1 MVRCKGGKN
10 MNLKKLMNDFLQD
23 YLNQNKI
30 KFSEWS
36 ININNQVGFG
46 DYSSNIALK
55 LANVLKK
62 TPIEIAKNIA
72 NHPNV
77 SENVFSLSASKPG
90 FVNFHVSNNYYLEI
104 LKQIISESENFGKKI
119 KLNKSAN
126 VEFVSSNPTGPLT
139 VGHGRQAILGDM
151 VSNILTWSGYDV
163 TREYYYN
170 DAGKQM
176 RVLAESCY
184 AKYAQQIGKDVK
196 MPENGY
202 VGTYLDEIAEK
213 IVYKYGKDLESDDPI
228 FRDLTE
234 KEIFSNIKNTLDSI
248 GIKFDVFTKEGTF
261 YKNGAIDNV
270 LKTLEEKNLSYEK
283 DGAVWFKTSSL
294 DKGEDKVLVKS
305 TGEPT
310 YRLPDIAYHAD
321 KIDRG
326 FDLIVD
332 IFGADHIDTYPDVIL
347 GLKCLDKKTDH
358 IKVVIHQFVT
368 IKKGGEVVKMS
379 TRKANFI
386 TLDELKEK
394 LNPDIIRYFFIMRG
408 ANSHLDFD
416 LDLAKDESEKNP
428 VYYLQYANARISNL
442 LKRYDLEISAKNDIN
457 YSLLKEKDE
466 IALAKL
472 LSEFPSKME
481 DVLHSL
487 EPRKIA
493 TYLEEVASAYHKFY
507 GNHKVINPQN
517 ADLSLARKKLCEAT
531 KIILTNGLSI
541 LGISAP
547 ERM

>member
-1 MVRCKGGKN
+1 MK
-10 MNLKKLMNDFLQD
+10 LKKLMHDFLQD
-23 YLNQNKI
+23 YLDQNKI
-30 KFSEWS
+30 EFSEWS
-36 ININNQVGFG
+36 VNVNNQEGFG

-55 LANVLKK
+55 LAKILKK
-62 TPIEIAKNIA
+62 APIEIAEKIA
-72 NHPNV
+72 IHPNA
-77 SENVFSLSASKPG
+77 SENIFTLSASQPG
-90 FVNFHVSNNYYLEI
+90 FVNFHISNDYYLTI
-104 LKQIISESENFGKKI
+104 LKQIINESENFGKKK

-151 VSNILTWSGYDV
+151 VSNILTWNGYNV

-184 AKYAQQIGKDVK
+184 AKYAKQVGKDVE

-213 IVYKYGKDLESDDPI
+213 IINEHGKDLESDNPI
-228 FRDLTE
+228 FRDFTE
-234 KEIFSNIKNTLDSI
+234 KEIFANIENTLENL

-270 LKTLEEKNLSYEK
+270 LKILKEKNLSYEK

-294 DKGEDKVLVKS
+294 NKEEDKVLVKS
-305 TGEPT
+305 SGEPT

-321 KIDRG
+321 KVDRG

-347 GLKCLDKKTDH
+347 GLKCLDKKTEH

-368 IKKGGEVVKMS
+368 IKKGGEIVKMS

-386 TLDELKEK
+386 TLDELKDE
-394 LNPDIIRYFFIMRG
+394 LSSDIIRYFFIMRG

-442 LKRYDLEISAKNDIN
+442 LKRYDKEISIDSKIN

-466 IALAKL
+466 IALVKL
-472 LSEFPSKME
+472 LSEFPIKME
-481 DVLHSL
+481 DVSHSL

-493 TYLEEVASAYHKFY
+493 TYLEEVAAAYHKFY

-517 ADLSLARKKLCEAT
+517 TDLSSARKKLCEAT

-541 LGISAP
+541 LGISTP

>member
-1 MVRCKGGKN
+1 MK
-10 MNLKKLMNDFLQD
+10 LKKLMNDFLQD
-23 YLNQNKI
+23 YVKQNKI
-30 KFSEWS
+30 EFSEWS
-36 ININNQVGFG
+36 INVNNQEGFG

-55 LANVLKK
+55 LAKILKK
-62 TPIEIAKNIA
+62 SPIEIAKDIT

-77 SENVFSLSASKPG
+77 SGNIFTLSASKPG
-90 FVNFHVSNNYYLEI
+90 FVNFHISNDYYLKI
-104 LKQIISESENFGKKI
+104 LKQIINESENFGRKK

-151 VSNILTWSGYDV
+151 VSNILTWNGYDV

-184 AKYAQQIGKDVK
+184 AKYAKHIGKEVE

-202 VGTYLDEIAEK
+202 VGTYLDQIAEK
-213 IVYKYGKDLESDDPI
+213 IVNEHGKDLESDNPI
-228 FRDLTE
+228 FRDFTE
-234 KEIFSNIKNTLDSI
+234 KEIFANIENTLKNL
-248 GIKFDVFTKEGTF
+248 GIKFDVFTKEGAF

-270 LKTLEEKNLSYEK
+270 LRILKEKNLSYEK

-294 DKGEDKVLVKS
+294 NKEEDKVLVKS
-305 TGEPT
+305 SGEPT

-321 KIDRG
+321 KVDRG

-347 GLKCLDKKTDH
+347 GLQCLDKKTEH

-368 IKKGGEVVKMS
+368 IKKGGEIVKMS

-386 TLDELKEK
+386 TLDELKDE
-394 LNPDIIRYFFIMRG
+394 LSSDIIRYFFIMRG

-442 LKRYDLEISAKNDIN
+442 LKRYDKDISTDSKID
-457 YSLLKEKDE
+457 YSLLKEQDE
-466 IALAKL
+466 IALVKL
-472 LSEFPSKME
+472 LSEFPIKME
-481 DVLHSL
+481 DVSHSL

-493 TYLEEVASAYHKFY
+493 TYLEEVAAAYHKFY

-517 ADLSLARKKLCEAT
+517 TDLSSARKKLCEAT

>member
-1 MVRCKGGKN
+1 MK
-10 MNLKKLMNDFLQD
+10 LKKLMHDFLQD
-23 YLNQNKI
+23 YLDQNKI
-30 KFSEWS
+30 EFSEWS
-36 ININNQVGFG
+36 VNVNNQEGFG

-55 LANVLKK
+55 LAKILKK
-62 TPIEIAKNIA
+62 APIEIAENIA
-72 NHPNV
+72 IHSNA
-77 SENVFSLSASKPG
+77 SENVFTLSASQPG
-90 FVNFHVSNNYYLEI
+90 FVNFHISNDYYLKI
-104 LKQIISESENFGKKI
+104 LEQIINESENFGKKK

-151 VSNILTWSGYDV
+151 VSNILTWNGYDV

-184 AKYAQQIGKDVK
+184 AKYAKQVGKNVE

-213 IVYKYGKDLESDDPI
+213 IVNEHGKDLESDNPI
-228 FRDLTE
+228 FRDFTE
-234 KEIFSNIKNTLDSI
+234 KEIFANIENTLENL

-261 YKNGAIDNV
+261 YTNGAIDNV
-270 LKTLEEKNLSYEK
+270 LKILKEKNLSYEK

-294 DKGEDKVLVKS
+294 NKEEDKVLVKS
-305 TGEPT
+305 SGEPT

-321 KIDRG
+321 KVDRG

-347 GLKCLDKKTDH
+347 GLKCLDKKTEH

-368 IKKGGEVVKMS
+368 IKKGGEIVKMS

-386 TLDELKEK
+386 TLDELKDE
-394 LNPDIIRYFFIMRG
+394 LSSDIIRYFFIMRG

-442 LKRYDLEISAKNDIN
+442 LKRYDKEISIDSKID

-466 IALAKL
+466 IALVKL
-472 LSEFPSKME
+472 LSEFPIKME
-481 DVLHSL
+481 DVSHSL

-493 TYLEEVASAYHKFY
+493 TYLEEVAAAYHKFY

-517 ADLSLARKKLCEAT
+517 TDLSSARKKLCEAT

>member
-1 MVRCKGGKN
+1 MK
-10 MNLKKLMNDFLQD
+10 LKKLIHDFLQD
-23 YLNQNKI
+23 YLDQNKI
-30 KFSEWS
+30 EFSEWS
-36 ININNQVGFG
+36 VNVNNQEGFG

-55 LANVLKK
+55 LAKILKK
-62 TPIEIAKNIA
+62 APIEIAENIA
-72 NHPNV
+72 IHPNA
-77 SENVFSLSASKPG
+77 SENVFTLSASQPG
-90 FVNFHVSNNYYLEI
+90 FVNFHISDDYYLKI
-104 LKQIISESENFGKKI
+104 LKQIINESENFGKKK

-151 VSNILTWSGYDV
+151 VSNILTWNGYNV

-184 AKYAQQIGKDVK
+184 AKYAKLVGKDVE

-213 IVYKYGKDLESDDPI
+213 IINEHGKDLESDNPI
-228 FRDLTE
+228 FRDFTE
-234 KEIFSNIKNTLDSI
+234 KEIFANIGNTLENL

-270 LKTLEEKNLSYEK
+270 LKILKEKNLSYEK

-294 DKGEDKVLVKS
+294 NKEEDKVLVKS
-305 TGEPT
+305 SGEPT

-321 KIDRG
+321 KVDRG

-347 GLKCLDKKTDH
+347 GLKCLDKKTEH

-368 IKKGGEVVKMS
+368 IKKGGEIVKMS

-386 TLDELKEK
+386 TLDELKDE
-394 LNPDIIRYFFIMRG
+394 LSSDIIRYFFIMRG

-442 LKRYDLEISAKNDIN
+442 LKRYDKEISSGSKID

-466 IALAKL
+466 IALVKL
-472 LSEFPSKME
+472 LSEFPIKME
-481 DVLHSL
+481 DVSHSL

-493 TYLEEVASAYHKFY
+493 TYLEEVAAAYHKFY

-517 ADLSLARKKLCEAT
+517 TDLSSARKKLCEAT

>member
-1 MVRCKGGKN
+1 MK
-10 MNLKKLMNDFLQD
+10 LKKLMHDFLQD
-23 YLNQNKI
+23 YLDHNKI
-30 KFSEWS
+30 EFSEWS
-36 ININNQVGFG
+36 VNVNNQEEFG

-55 LANVLKK
+55 LAKILKK
-62 TPIEIAKNIA
+62 APIEIAGNIA
-72 NHPNV
+72 IHPNA
-77 SENVFSLSASKPG
+77 SENVFTLSASQPG
-90 FVNFHVSNNYYLEI
+90 FVNFHISNDYYLKI
-104 LKQIISESENFGKKI
+104 LKQIINESENFGRKK

-151 VSNILTWSGYDV
+151 VSNILTWNGYDV

-184 AKYAQQIGKDVK
+184 AKYAKQVGKDVE

-213 IVYKYGKDLESDDPI
+213 IVNEHGKDLESDNPI
-228 FRDLTE
+228 FRDFTE
-234 KEIFSNIKNTLDSI
+234 KEIFTNIENTLKNL
-248 GIKFDVFTKEGTF
+248 GIKFDVFTKEGAF

-270 LKTLEEKNLSYEK
+270 LKILKEKNLSYEK

-294 DKGEDKVLVKS
+294 NKEEDKVLVKS
-305 TGEPT
+305 SGEPT

-321 KIDRG
+321 KVDRG

-347 GLKCLDKKTDH
+347 GLQCLDKKTEH

-368 IKKGGEVVKMS
+368 IKKGGEIVKMS

-386 TLDELKEK
+386 TLDELKDE
-394 LNPDIIRYFFIMRG
+394 LSSDIIRYFFIMRG

-442 LKRYDLEISAKNDIN
+442 LKRYDKDISTDSKID
-457 YSLLKEKDE
+457 YSLLKEQDE
-466 IALAKL
+466 IALVKL
-472 LSEFPSKME
+472 LSEFPIKME
-481 DVLHSL
+481 DVSHSL

-493 TYLEEVASAYHKFY
+493 TYLEEVAAAYHKFY

-517 ADLSLARKKLCEAT
+517 TDLSSARKKLCEAT
-531 KIILTNGLSI
+531 KIILTSGLSI

>member
-1 MVRCKGGKN
+1 MK
-10 MNLKKLMNDFLQD
+10 LKKLMNDFLQD
-23 YLNQNKI
+23 YLDQNKI
-30 KFSEWS
+30 EFSEWS
-36 ININNQVGFG
+36 VNVNNQEGFG

-55 LANVLKK
+55 LTKILKK
-62 TPIEIAKNIA
+62 APIEIAEDIA
-72 NHPNV
+72 NHSNV

-90 FVNFHVSNNYYLEI
+90 FVNFHVSDNYYLEI
-104 LKQIISESENFGKKI
+104 LKQIINESENFGKKK

-126 VEFVSSNPTGPLT
+126 VEFVSSNPTGPLN

-151 VSNILTWSGYDV
+151 VSNILTWNGYDV

-184 AKYAQQIGKDVK
+184 TKYAQQNGKDVE

-202 VGTYLDEIAEK
+202 VGTYLDDIAEK
-213 IVYKYGKDLESDDPI
+213 IVKKYGKDLEADNPI
-228 FRDLTE
+228 FRDFTE
-234 KEIFSNIKNTLDSI
+234 KEIFSNIENTLDSI

-270 LKTLEEKNLSYEK
+270 LKTLKEKNLSYEK

-294 DKGEDKVLVKS
+294 GKEEDKVLVKS

-321 KIDRG
+321 KVDRG
-326 FDLIVD
+326 FNLIVD

-368 IKKGGEVVKMS
+368 IKKGGEIVKMS

-386 TLDELKEK
+386 TLDELKDE
-394 LNPDIIRYFFIMRG
+394 LSSDIIRYFFIMRG

-442 LKRYDLEISAKNDIN
+442 LKRYDQEISSDSNID
-457 YSLLKEKDE
+457 YSLLTEKDE

-472 LSEFPSKME
+472 LSEFPNKME
-481 DVLHSL
+481 NVLESL

-493 TYLEEVASAYHKFY
+493 TYLEEVAAAYHKFY
-507 GNHKVINPQN
+507 GNHKVINLQN
-517 ADLSLARKKLCEAT
+517 TDLSSARKKLCEAT

>member
-1 MVRCKGGKN
+1 MK
-10 MNLKKLMNDFLQD
+10 LKKLMHDFLQD
-23 YLNQNKI
+23 YLDENKI
-30 KFSEWS
+30 EFSEWGV
-36 ININNQVGFG
+36 NVNNQEGFG

-55 LANVLKK
+55 LAKILKK
-62 TPIEIAKNIA
+62 APIEIAENIA
-72 NHPNV
+72 IHPNA
-77 SENVFSLSASKPG
+77 SENVFTLSASQPG
-90 FVNFHVSNNYYLEI
+90 FVNFHISNDYYLKI
-104 LKQIISESENFGKKI
+104 LKQIINESENFGKKK

-151 VSNILTWSGYDV
+151 VSNILTWNGYNV

-184 AKYAQQIGKDVK
+184 AKYAKQVGRDVE
-196 MPENGY
+196 MPVNGY

-213 IVYKYGKDLESDDPI
+213 IINEHGKDLESDNPI
-228 FRDLTE
+228 FRDFTE
-234 KEIFSNIKNTLDSI
+234 KEIFANIENTLENL

-261 YKNGAIDNV
+261 YTNGAIDNV
-270 LKTLEEKNLSYEK
+270 LKILKEKNLSYEK

-294 DKGEDKVLVKS
+294 NKEEDKVLVKS
-305 TGEPT
+305 SGEPT

-321 KIDRG
+321 KVDRG

-347 GLKCLDKKTDH
+347 GLKCLDKKTEH

-368 IKKGGEVVKMS
+368 IKKGGEIVKMS

-386 TLDELKEK
+386 TLDELKDE
-394 LNPDIIRYFFIMRG
+394 LSSDIIRYFFIMRG

-442 LKRYDLEISAKNDIN
+442 LKRYDKEISTNSKID

-466 IALAKL
+466 IALVKL
-472 LSEFPSKME
+472 LSEFPIKME
-481 DVLHSL
+481 DVSHSL

-493 TYLEEVASAYHKFY
+493 TYLEEVAAAYHKFY

-517 ADLSLARKKLCEAT
+517 THLSSARKKLCEAT

>member
-1 MVRCKGGKN
+1 MK
-10 MNLKKLMNDFLQD
+10 LKKLMHDFLQD
-23 YLNQNKI
+23 YLDQNKI
-30 KFSEWS
+30 EFSEWS
-36 ININNQVGFG
+36 VNVNNQEGFG

-55 LANVLKK
+55 LAKILKK
-62 TPIEIAKNIA
+62 APIEIAENIA
-72 NHPNV
+72 IHTNA
-77 SENVFSLSASKPG
+77 SESVFTLSASQPG
-90 FVNFHVSNNYYLEI
+90 FVNFHISNDYYLKI
-104 LKQIISESENFGKKI
+104 LKQIINESENFGKKK

-151 VSNILTWSGYDV
+151 VSNILTWNGYNV

-184 AKYAQQIGKDVK
+184 AKYAKQVGRDVE

-213 IVYKYGKDLESDDPI
+213 IVNEHGKDLESDNPI
-228 FRDLTE
+228 FRDFTE
-234 KEIFSNIKNTLDSI
+234 KEIFANIENTLENL

-270 LKTLEEKNLSYEK
+270 LKILKEKNLSYEK

-294 DKGEDKVLVKS
+294 NKEEDKVLVKS
-305 TGEPT
+305 SGEPT

-321 KIDRG
+321 KVDRG

-347 GLKCLDKKTDH
+347 GLKCLDKKTEH

-368 IKKGGEVVKMS
+368 IKKGGEIVKMS

-386 TLDELKEK
+386 TLDELKDE
-394 LNPDIIRYFFIMRG
+394 LSSDIIRYFFIMRG

-442 LKRYDLEISAKNDIN
+442 LKRYDKEISTDSKID

-466 IALAKL
+466 IALVKL
-472 LSEFPSKME
+472 LSEFPVKME
-481 DVLHSL
+481 DVSHSL

-493 TYLEEVASAYHKFY
+493 TYLEEVAAAYHKFY

-517 ADLSLARKKLCEAT
+517 THLSSARKKLCEAT

>member
-1 MVRCKGGKN
+1 MK
-10 MNLKKLMNDFLQD
+10 LKKLIHNFLQD
-23 YLNQNKI
+23 YLDQNKI
-30 KFSEWS
+30 EFSEWS
-36 ININNQVGFG
+36 VNVNNQEGFG

-55 LANVLKK
+55 LAKILKK
-62 TPIEIAKNIA
+62 APIEIAENIA
-72 NHPNV
+72 IHPNA
-77 SENVFSLSASKPG
+77 SENIFTLSASQPG
-90 FVNFHVSNNYYLEI
+90 FVNFHISNDYYLKI
-104 LKQIISESENFGKKI
+104 LKQIINESENFGKKK

-151 VSNILTWSGYDV
+151 VSNILTWNGYDV

-170 DAGKQM
+170 DAGTQM

-184 AKYAQQIGKDVK
+184 AKYAKQVGKDVEI
-196 MPENGY
+196 PENGY

-213 IVYKYGKDLESDDPI
+213 IVNEHGKDLESDNPI
-228 FRDLTE
+228 FRDFTE
-234 KEIFSNIKNTLDSI
+234 KEIFANIENTLKNL

-261 YKNGAIDNV
+261 YKNGTIDNV
-270 LKTLEEKNLSYEK
+270 LKILKEKNLSYEK

-294 DKGEDKVLVKS
+294 NKEEDKVLVKS
-305 TGEPT
+305 SGEPT

-321 KIDRG
+321 KVDRG

-347 GLKCLDKKTDH
+347 GLQCLDKKTDH

-368 IKKGGEVVKMS
+368 IKKGGEIVKMS

-386 TLDELKEK
+386 TLDELKDE
-394 LNPDIIRYFFIMRG
+394 LSSDIIRYFFIMRG

-442 LKRYDLEISAKNDIN
+442 LKRYDKEISSGSKID

-466 IALAKL
+466 ISLVKL
-472 LSEFPSKME
+472 LSEFPIKME
-481 DVLHSL
+481 DVSHSL

-493 TYLEEVASAYHKFY
+493 TYLEEVAAAYHKFY

-517 ADLSLARKKLCEAT
+517 TDLSSARKKLCEAT
-531 KIILTNGLSI
+531 KIILVNGLSI

>member
-1 MVRCKGGKN
+1 MK
-10 MNLKKLMNDFLQD
+10 LKKLMHDFLQD
-23 YLNQNKI
+23 YLDQNKI
-30 KFSEWS
+30 EFSEWS
-36 ININNQVGFG
+36 VNVNNQEGFG

-55 LANVLKK
+55 LAKILKK
-62 TPIEIAKNIA
+62 APIEIAENIA
-72 NHPNV
+72 IHSNA
-77 SENVFSLSASKPG
+77 SENVFTLSASQPG
-90 FVNFHVSNNYYLEI
+90 FVNFHISNDYYLKI
-104 LKQIISESENFGKKI
+104 LKQIVNESENFGKKK

-151 VSNILTWSGYDV
+151 VSNILTWNGYDV

-184 AKYAQQIGKDVK
+184 AKYAKQVGKDVE

-213 IVYKYGKDLESDDPI
+213 IVNEHGKDLESDNPI
-228 FRDLTE
+228 FRDFTE
-234 KEIFSNIKNTLDSI
+234 KEIFANIENTLENL

-270 LKTLEEKNLSYEK
+270 LKILKEKNLSYEK

-294 DKGEDKVLVKS
+294 NKEEDKVLVKS
-305 TGEPT
+305 SGEPT

-321 KIDRG
+321 KVDRG

-347 GLKCLDKKTDH
+347 GLKCLDKKTEH

-368 IKKGGEVVKMS
+368 IKKGGEIVKMS

-386 TLDELKEK
+386 TLDELKDE
-394 LNPDIIRYFFIMRG
+394 LSSDIIRYFFIMRG

-442 LKRYDLEISAKNDIN
+442 LKRYDKEISSGSKID

-466 IALAKL
+466 IALVKL
-472 LSEFPSKME
+472 LSEFPIKME

-493 TYLEEVASAYHKFY
+493 TYLEEVAAAYHKFY

-517 ADLSLARKKLCEAT
+517 TDLSAARKKLCEAT

>member
-1 MVRCKGGKN
+1 MKLN
-10 MNLKKLMNDFLQD
+10 KLMHDFLQD
-23 YLNQNKI
+23 YLDQNKVE
-30 KFSEWS
+30 FSDWS
-36 ININNQVGFG
+36 INVNNQEGFG

-55 LANVLKK
+55 LAKILKK
-62 TPIEIAKNIA
+62 APIEIAKSIA
-72 NHPNV
+72 NHPNT
-77 SENVFSLSASKPG
+77 SENIFTLSSSEPG
-90 FVNFHVSNNYYLEI
+90 FVNFHISNDYYLEI
-104 LKQIISESENFGKKI
+104 LKQIISESENFGKKK
-119 KLNKSAN
+119 KLNQSAN

-151 VSNILTWSGYDV
+151 VSNILTWNGYDV

-184 AKYAQQIGKDVK
+184 AKYAQQIGKK
-196 MPENGY
+196 AEMPENGY

-213 IVYKYGKDLESDDPI
+213 IINKHGKDLESDNPI
-228 FRDLTE
+228 FRDFTE
-234 KEIFSNIKNTLDSI
+234 KEIFENIKNTLDSI

-261 YKNGAIDNV
+261 YENGAIEDV
-270 LKTLEEKNLSYEK
+270 LKILKEKNLSYEK
-283 DGAVWFKTSSL
+283 DGAVWFKTSNL
-294 DKGEDKVLVKS
+294 NKEEDKVLVKS
-305 TGEPT
+305 SGEPT

-321 KIDRG
+321 KVDRG

-368 IKKGGEVVKMS
+368 IKKSGEIVKMS

-386 TLDELKEK
+386 TLDELKDE
-394 LNPDIIRYFFIMRG
+394 LSSDIIRYFFIMRG

-442 LKRYDLEISAKNDIN
+442 LKRYDKEIPLESKID
-457 YSLLKEKDE
+457 YSQLKEKDE

-481 DVLHSL
+481 HVLHSL

-493 TYLEEVASAYHKFY
+493 TYLEEVAAAYHKFY

-517 ADLSLARKKLCEAT
+517 TGLSSARKKLCEAT

>member
-1 MVRCKGGKN
+1 MK
-10 MNLKKLMNDFLQD
+10 LKKLMHDFLQD
-23 YLNQNKI
+23 YLDQNKI
-30 KFSEWS
+30 EFSEWS
-36 ININNQVGFG
+36 VNVNNQEGFG

-55 LANVLKK
+55 LAKILKK
-62 TPIEIAKNIA
+62 APIEIAENIA
-72 NHPNV
+72 IHSNT
-77 SENVFSLSASKPG
+77 SENVFTLSSSQPG
-90 FVNFHVSNNYYLEI
+90 FVNFHISNDYYLKI
-104 LKQIISESENFGKKI
+104 LKQIINESENFGKKK

-151 VSNILTWSGYDV
+151 VSNILTWNGYNV

-184 AKYAQQIGKDVK
+184 AKYAKQVGKDVE

-213 IVYKYGKDLESDDPI
+213 IINEHGKDLESDNPI
-228 FRDLTE
+228 FRDFTE
-234 KEIFSNIKNTLDSI
+234 KEIFANIENTLQNL

-270 LKTLEEKNLSYEK
+270 LKILKEKNLSYEK

-294 DKGEDKVLVKS
+294 NKEEDKVLVKS
-305 TGEPT
+305 SGEPT

-321 KIDRG
+321 KVDRG

-347 GLKCLDKKTDH
+347 GLKCLDKKTEH

-368 IKKGGEVVKMS
+368 IKKGGEIVKMS

-386 TLDELKEK
+386 TLDELKDE
-394 LNPDIIRYFFIMRG
+394 LSSDIIRYFFIMRG

-442 LKRYDLEISAKNDIN
+442 LKRYDKEISIDSKID

-466 IALAKL
+466 IALVKL
-472 LSEFPSKME
+472 LSEFPIKME
-481 DVLHSL
+481 DVSHSL

-493 TYLEEVASAYHKFY
+493 TYLEEVAAAYHKFY

-517 ADLSLARKKLCEAT
+517 TDLSSARKKLCEAT

>member
-1 MVRCKGGKN
+1 MK
-10 MNLKKLMNDFLQD
+10 LKKLMHDFLQD
-23 YLNQNKI
+23 YLDQNKI
-30 KFSEWS
+30 EFSEWGV
-36 ININNQVGFG
+36 NVNNQEGFG

-55 LANVLKK
+55 LAKILKK
-62 TPIEIAKNIA
+62 APIEIAENIA
-72 NHPNV
+72 IHPNA
-77 SENVFSLSASKPG
+77 SENVFTLSASQPG
-90 FVNFHVSNNYYLEI
+90 FVNFHISNDYYLKI
-104 LKQIISESENFGKKI
+104 LKQIINESENFGKKK

-151 VSNILTWSGYDV
+151 VSNILTWNGYNV

-184 AKYAQQIGKDVK
+184 AKYAKQVGRDVE

-213 IVYKYGKDLESDDPI
+213 IVNEHGKDLESDNPI
-228 FRDLTE
+228 FRDFTE
-234 KEIFSNIKNTLDSI
+234 KEIFANIENTLENL

-270 LKTLEEKNLSYEK
+270 LKILKEKNLSYEK

-294 DKGEDKVLVKS
+294 NKEEDKVLVKS
-305 TGEPT
+305 SGEPT

-321 KIDRG
+321 KVDRG

-347 GLKCLDKKTDH
+347 GLKCLDKKTEH

-368 IKKGGEVVKMS
+368 IKKGGEIVKMS

-386 TLDELKEK
+386 TLDELKDE
-394 LNPDIIRYFFIMRG
+394 LSSDIIRYFFIMRG

-442 LKRYDLEISAKNDIN
+442 LKRYDKEISTDSKID

-466 IALAKL
+466 IALVKL
-472 LSEFPSKME
+472 LSEFPVKME
-481 DVLHSL
+481 DVSHSL

-493 TYLEEVASAYHKFY
+493 TYLEEVAAAYHKFY

-517 ADLSLARKKLCEAT
+517 THLSSARKKLCEAT

>member
-1 MVRCKGGKN
+1 MK
-10 MNLKKLMNDFLQD
+10 LKKLMHDFLQD
-23 YLNQNKI
+23 YLDQNKI
-30 KFSEWS
+30 EFSEWS
-36 ININNQVGFG
+36 VNVNNQEEFG

-55 LANVLKK
+55 LAKILKK
-62 TPIEIAKNIA
+62 APIEIAENIA
-72 NHPNV
+72 IHPNA
-77 SENVFSLSASKPG
+77 SENVFTLSASQPG
-90 FVNFHVSNNYYLEI
+90 FVNFHISNDYYLKI
-104 LKQIISESENFGKKI
+104 LKQIVNESENFGKKK

-151 VSNILTWSGYDV
+151 VSNILTWNGYDV

-184 AKYAQQIGKDVK
+184 AKYAKQVGKDVE

-213 IVYKYGKDLESDDPI
+213 IVNEHGKDLESDNPI
-228 FRDLTE
+228 FRDFTE
-234 KEIFSNIKNTLDSI
+234 KEIFANIENTLENL

-270 LKTLEEKNLSYEK
+270 LKILKEKNLSYEK

-294 DKGEDKVLVKS
+294 NKGEDKVLVKS
-305 TGEPT
+305 SGEPT
-310 YRLPDIAYHAD
+310 YRLPDIAYHSD
-321 KIDRG
+321 KVDRG

-347 GLKCLDKKTDH
+347 GLKCLDKKTEH

-368 IKKGGEVVKMS
+368 IKKGGEIVKMS

-386 TLDELKEK
+386 TLDELKDE
-394 LNPDIIRYFFIMRG
+394 LSSDIIRYFFIMRG

-442 LKRYDLEISAKNDIN
+442 LKRYDKEISSGSKID

-472 LSEFPSKME
+472 LSEFPIKME
-481 DVLHSL
+481 DVSHSL

-493 TYLEEVASAYHKFY
+493 TYLEEVAAAYHKFY

-517 ADLSLARKKLCEAT
+517 TDLSSARKKLCEAT

-541 LGISAP
+541 LGISSP

>member
-1 MVRCKGGKN
+1 MK
-10 MNLKKLMNDFLQD
+10 LKKLMHDFLQD
-23 YLNQNKI
+23 YLDQNKI
-30 KFSEWS
+30 EFSEWS
-36 ININNQVGFG
+36 VNVNNQEGFG

-55 LANVLKK
+55 LAKILKK
-62 TPIEIAKNIA
+62 APIEIAGNIA
-72 NHPNV
+72 IHSNA
-77 SENVFSLSASKPG
+77 SENVFTLSASQPG
-90 FVNFHVSNNYYLEI
+90 FVNFHISNDYYLKI
-104 LKQIISESENFGKKI
+104 LKQIINESENFGKKK

-151 VSNILTWSGYDV
+151 VSNILTWNGYDV

-184 AKYAQQIGKDVK
+184 AKYAKQVGKDVE

-213 IVYKYGKDLESDDPI
+213 IVNEHGKDLESDNPI
-228 FRDLTE
+228 FRDFTE
-234 KEIFSNIKNTLDSI
+234 KEIFANIENTLENL

-270 LKTLEEKNLSYEK
+270 LKILKEKNLSYEK

-294 DKGEDKVLVKS
+294 NKEEDKVLVKS
-305 TGEPT
+305 SGEPT

-321 KIDRG
+321 KVDRG

-347 GLKCLDKKTDH
+347 GLKCLDKKTEH

-368 IKKGGEVVKMS
+368 IKKGGEIVKMS

-386 TLDELKEK
+386 TLDELKDE
-394 LNPDIIRYFFIMRG
+394 LSSDIIRYFFIMRG

-442 LKRYDLEISAKNDIN
+442 LKRYDKEISIDSKID

-466 IALAKL
+466 IALVKL
-472 LSEFPSKME
+472 LSEFPIKME
-481 DVLHSL
+481 DVSHSL

-493 TYLEEVASAYHKFY
+493 TYLEEVAAAYHKFY

-517 ADLSLARKKLCEAT
+517 TDLSSARKKLCEAT

>member
-1 MVRCKGGKN
+1 MKLN
-10 MNLKKLMNDFLQD
+10 KLMNDFLQD
-23 YLNQNKI
+23 YLDQNKVE
-30 KFSEWS
+30 FSDWS
-36 ININNQVGFG
+36 INVNNQEGFG

-55 LANVLKK
+55 LAKILKK
-62 TPIEIAKNIA
+62 APIEIAKSIA
-72 NHPNV
+72 NHPNT
-77 SENVFSLSASKPG
+77 SENVFTLSSSEPG
-90 FVNFHVSNNYYLEI
+90 FVNFHISNDYYLEI
-104 LKQIISESENFGKKI
+104 LKQIISESENFGKKK
-119 KLNKSAN
+119 KLNQSAN
-126 VEFVSSNPTGPLT
+126 VEFVSCNPTGPLT

-151 VSNILTWSGYDV
+151 VSNILTWNGYDV

-184 AKYAQQIGKDVK
+184 AKYAQQIGKK
-196 MPENGY
+196 AEMPENGY

-213 IVYKYGKDLESDDPI
+213 IINKHGKDLESDNPI
-228 FRDLTE
+228 FRDFTE
-234 KEIFSNIKNTLDSI
+234 KEIFENIKNTLDSI

-261 YKNGAIDNV
+261 YENGAIEDV
-270 LKTLEEKNLSYEK
+270 LKILKEKNLSYEK
-283 DGAVWFKTSSL
+283 DGAVWFKTSNL
-294 DKGEDKVLVKS
+294 NKEEDKVLVKS
-305 TGEPT
+305 SGEPT

-321 KIDRG
+321 KVDRG

-368 IKKGGEVVKMS
+368 IKKSGEIVKMS

-386 TLDELKEK
+386 TLDELKDE
-394 LNPDIIRYFFIMRG
+394 LSSDIIRYFFIMRG

-442 LKRYDLEISAKNDIN
+442 LKRYDKEIPLDSKID
-457 YSLLKEKDE
+457 YSQLKEKDE

-481 DVLHSL
+481 HVLHSL

-493 TYLEEVASAYHKFY
+493 TYLEEVAAAYHKFY

-517 ADLSLARKKLCEAT
+517 TGLSSARKKLCEAT

>member
-1 MVRCKGGKN
+1 MK
-10 MNLKKLMNDFLQD
+10 LKQLMNNFLQD
-23 YLNQNKI
+23 FLNKEKIEFRDWNISVNNK
-30 KFSEWS
+30 E
-36 ININNQVGFG
+36 GYG

-55 LANVLKK
+55 LAKILKK
-62 TPIEIAKNIA
+62 SPIEIAKKIADHQNTTKNI
-72 NHPNV
+72 
-77 SENVFSLSASKPG
+77 FTISASLPG
-90 FVNFHVSNNYYLEI
+90 FINFHISDIYYQEI
-104 LKQIISESENFGKKI
+104 LDQIINEAENFGKKK

-151 VSNILTWSGYDV
+151 VSNILTWNGYDV

-184 AKYAQQIGKDVK
+184 AKYAQLIGRDVEI
-196 MPENGY
+196 PENGY
-202 VGTYLDEIAEK
+202 VGKYLDEIAKK
-213 IVYKYGKDLESDDPI
+213 IVDRYGKDLKDNNSV
-228 FRDLTE
+228 FRDFTE
-234 KEIFSNIKNTLDSI
+234 KEIFTNIESTLDSI

-261 YKNGAIDNV
+261 YKNGAIKNV
-270 LKTLEEKNLSYEK
+270 LEILKEKDLSYEK

-294 DKGEDKVLVKS
+294 DKDEDKVLVKS

-321 KIDRG
+321 KVDRG

-358 IKVVIHQFVT
+358 IKVIIHQFVT
-368 IKKGGEVVKMS
+368 IKKGGEIVKMS

-386 TLDELKEK
+386 TLDELNDE
-394 LNPDIIRYFFIMRG
+394 LSSDIIRYFFIMRG

-442 LKRYDLEISAKNDIN
+442 LKRYDKEISVDEEID
-457 YSLLKEKDE
+457 YTLLKEKDE
-466 IALAKL
+466 IALIKL
-472 LSEFPSKME
+472 LSEFPNKME
-481 DVLHSL
+481 EVSHSL

-493 TYLEEVASAYHKFY
+493 TYLEDVAGAYHKFY
-507 GNHKVINPQN
+507 GNHKVINLE
-517 ADLSLARKKLCEAT
+517 DLNLSFARKKLCEAT
-531 KIILTNGLSI
+531 KIILKNGLSI

>member
-1 MVRCKGGKN
+1 MK
-10 MNLKKLMNDFLQD
+10 LKKLMHDFLQD
-23 YLNQNKI
+23 YLDENKI
-30 KFSEWS
+30 EFSEWGV
-36 ININNQVGFG
+36 NVNNQEGFG

-55 LANVLKK
+55 LAKILKK
-62 TPIEIAKNIA
+62 APIEIAENIA
-72 NHPNV
+72 IHPNA
-77 SENVFSLSASKPG
+77 SENVFTLSASQPG
-90 FVNFHVSNNYYLEI
+90 FVNFHISNDYYLKI
-104 LKQIISESENFGKKI
+104 LKQIINESENFGKKK

-151 VSNILTWSGYDV
+151 VSNILTWNGYNV

-184 AKYAQQIGKDVK
+184 AKYAKQVGRDVE

-213 IVYKYGKDLESDDPI
+213 IINEHGKDLESDNPI
-228 FRDLTE
+228 FRDFTE
-234 KEIFSNIKNTLDSI
+234 KEIFANIENTLENL

-270 LKTLEEKNLSYEK
+270 LKILKEKNLSYEK

-294 DKGEDKVLVKS
+294 NKEEDKVLVKS
-305 TGEPT
+305 SGEPT

-321 KIDRG
+321 KVDRG

-347 GLKCLDKKTDH
+347 GLKCMDKKTEH

-368 IKKGGEVVKMS
+368 IKKGGEIVKMS

-386 TLDELKEK
+386 TLDELKDE
-394 LNPDIIRYFFIMRG
+394 LSSDIIRYFFIMRG

-442 LKRYDLEISAKNDIN
+442 LKRYDKEISTDSKID

-466 IALAKL
+466 IALVKL
-472 LSEFPSKME
+472 LSEFPVKME
-481 DVLHSL
+481 DVSHSL

-493 TYLEEVASAYHKFY
+493 TYLEEVAAAYHKFY

-517 ADLSLARKKLCEAT
+517 THLSSARKKLCEAT

>member
-1 MVRCKGGKN
+1 MK
-10 MNLKKLMNDFLQD
+10 LKKLMHDFLQD
-23 YLNQNKI
+23 YLDQNKI
-30 KFSEWS
+30 EFSEWGV
-36 ININNQVGFG
+36 NVNNQEGFG

-55 LANVLKK
+55 LAKILKK
-62 TPIEIAKNIA
+62 APIEIAENIA
-72 NHPNV
+72 IHPNA
-77 SENVFSLSASKPG
+77 SENVFTLSASQPG
-90 FVNFHVSNNYYLEI
+90 FVNFHISNDYYLKI
-104 LKQIISESENFGKKI
+104 LKQIINESENFGKKK

-151 VSNILTWSGYDV
+151 VSNILTWNGYNV

-184 AKYAQQIGKDVK
+184 AKYAKQVGRDVE
-196 MPENGY
+196 MPVNGY

-213 IVYKYGKDLESDDPI
+213 IINEHGKDLESDNPI
-228 FRDLTE
+228 FRDFTE
-234 KEIFSNIKNTLDSI
+234 KEIFANIENTLENL

-261 YKNGAIDNV
+261 YKNGAIENV
-270 LKTLEEKNLSYEK
+270 LKILKEKNLSYEK

-294 DKGEDKVLVKS
+294 NKEEDKVLVKS
-305 TGEPT
+305 SGEPT

-321 KIDRG
+321 KVDRG

-347 GLKCLDKKTDH
+347 GLKCLDKKTEH

-368 IKKGGEVVKMS
+368 IKKGGEIVKMS

-386 TLDELKEK
+386 TLDELKDE
-394 LNPDIIRYFFIMRG
+394 LSSDIIRYFFIMRG

-442 LKRYDLEISAKNDIN
+442 LKRYDKEISTNSKID

-466 IALAKL
+466 IALVKL
-472 LSEFPSKME
+472 LSEFPIKME
-481 DVLHSL
+481 DVSHSL

-493 TYLEEVASAYHKFY
+493 TYLEEVAAAYHKFY

-517 ADLSLARKKLCEAT
+517 THLSSARKKLCEAT

>member
-1 MVRCKGGKN
+1 MKLN
-10 MNLKKLMNDFLQD
+10 KLMNDFLQD
-23 YLNQNKI
+23 YLDQNKVE
-30 KFSEWS
+30 FSDWS
-36 ININNQVGFG
+36 INVNNQEGFG

-55 LANVLKK
+55 LAKILKK
-62 TPIEIAKNIA
+62 APIEIAKSIA
-72 NHPNV
+72 NHPNT
-77 SENVFSLSASKPG
+77 SENVFTLSSSEPG
-90 FVNFHVSNNYYLEI
+90 FVNFHISNDYYLEI
-104 LKQIISESENFGKKI
+104 LKQIISESENFGKKK
-119 KLNKSAN
+119 KLNQSAN
-126 VEFVSSNPTGPLT
+126 VEFVSCNPTGPLT

-151 VSNILTWSGYDV
+151 VSNILTWNGYDV

-184 AKYAQQIGKDVK
+184 AKYAQQIGKK
-196 MPENGY
+196 AEMPENGY

-213 IVYKYGKDLESDDPI
+213 IINKHGKDLESDNPI
-228 FRDLTE
+228 FRDFTE
-234 KEIFSNIKNTLDSI
+234 KEIFENIKNTLDSI

-261 YKNGAIDNV
+261 YENGAIEDV
-270 LKTLEEKNLSYEK
+270 LKILKEKNLSYEK
-283 DGAVWFKTSSL
+283 DGAVWFKTSNL
-294 DKGEDKVLVKS
+294 NKEEDKVLVKS
-305 TGEPT
+305 SGEPT

-321 KIDRG
+321 KVDRG

-368 IKKGGEVVKMS
+368 IKKGGEIVKMS

-386 TLDELKEK
+386 TLDELKDE
-394 LNPDIIRYFFIMRG
+394 LSSDIIRYFFIMRG

-442 LKRYDLEISAKNDIN
+442 LKRYDKEIPLDSKID
-457 YSLLKEKDE
+457 YSQLKEKDE

-481 DVLHSL
+481 HVLHSL

-493 TYLEEVASAYHKFY
+493 TYLEEVAAAYHKFY

-517 ADLSLARKKLCEAT
+517 TGLSSARKKLCEAT

>member
-1 MVRCKGGKN
+1 MKLN
-10 MNLKKLMNDFLQD
+10 KLMDDFLQD
-23 YLNQNKI
+23 YLDQNKVE
-30 KFSEWS
+30 FSDWS
-36 ININNQVGFG
+36 INVNNQEGFG

-55 LANVLKK
+55 LAKILKK
-62 TPIEIAKNIA
+62 APIEIAKSIA
-72 NHPNV
+72 NHPNT
-77 SENVFSLSASKPG
+77 SENVFTLSSSEPG
-90 FVNFHVSNNYYLEI
+90 FVNFHISNDYYLKI
-104 LKQIISESENFGKKI
+104 LKQIISESENFGKKK
-119 KLNKSAN
+119 KLNQSAN

-151 VSNILTWSGYDV
+151 VSNILTWNGYDV

-184 AKYAQQIGKDVK
+184 AKYAQQIGKK
-196 MPENGY
+196 AEMPENGY

-213 IVYKYGKDLESDDPI
+213 IINKHGKDLESDNPI
-228 FRDLTE
+228 FRDFTE
-234 KEIFSNIKNTLDSI
+234 KEIFENIKNTLDSI

-261 YKNGAIDNV
+261 YENGAIEDV
-270 LKTLEEKNLSYEK
+270 LKILKEKNLSYEK
-283 DGAVWFKTSSL
+283 DGAVWFKTSNL
-294 DKGEDKVLVKS
+294 NKEEDKVLVNS
-305 TGEPT
+305 AGEPT

-321 KIDRG
+321 KVDRG

-368 IKKGGEVVKMS
+368 IKKSGEIVKMS

-386 TLDELKEK
+386 TLDELKDE
-394 LNPDIIRYFFIMRG
+394 LSSDIIRYFFIMRG

-442 LKRYDLEISAKNDIN
+442 LKRYDKEIPLDSKID
-457 YSLLKEKDE
+457 YSQLKEKDE

-481 DVLHSL
+481 HVLHSL

-493 TYLEEVASAYHKFY
+493 TYLEEVAAAYHKFY
-507 GNHKVINPQN
+507 GNHKVINPHN
-517 ADLSLARKKLCEAT
+517 IGLSSARKKLCEAT

>member
-1 MVRCKGGKN
+1 M
-10 MNLKKLMNDFLQD
+10 KLNRLMDDFLQD
-23 YLNQNKI
+23 YLDQNKVE
-30 KFSEWS
+30 FSDWS
-36 ININNQVGFG
+36 INVNNQEGFG

-55 LANVLKK
+55 LAKILKK
-62 TPIEIAKNIA
+62 APIEIAKSIT
-72 NHPNV
+72 NHPNT
-77 SENVFSLSASKPG
+77 SENVFTLSSSEPG
-90 FVNFHVSNNYYLEI
+90 FVNFHISNDYYLKI
-104 LKQIISESENFGKKI
+104 LKQIISESENFGKKK
-119 KLNKSAN
+119 KLNQSAN

-151 VSNILTWSGYDV
+151 VSNILTWNGYDV

-184 AKYAQQIGKDVK
+184 AKYAQQIGKKVE

-213 IVYKYGKDLESDDPI
+213 IINKHGKDLESDNPI
-228 FRDLTE
+228 FRDFTE
-234 KEIFSNIKNTLDSI
+234 KEIFENIKNTLDSI

-261 YKNGAIDNV
+261 YENGAIEDV
-270 LKTLEEKNLSYEK
+270 LKILKEKNLSYEK
-283 DGAVWFKTSSL
+283 DGAVWFKTSNL
-294 DKGEDKVLVKS
+294 NKEEDKVLVKS
-305 TGEPT
+305 SGEPT

-321 KIDRG
+321 KVDRG

-332 IFGADHIDTYPDVIL
+332 IFGADHIDTYPDVIF

-368 IKKGGEVVKMS
+368 IKKSGEIVKMS

-386 TLDELKEK
+386 TLDELKDE
-394 LNPDIIRYFFIMRG
+394 LSSDIIRYFFIMRG

-442 LKRYDLEISAKNDIN
+442 LKRYDKEIPLESKID
-457 YSLLKEKDE
+457 YSQLKEKDE

-481 DVLHSL
+481 HVLHSL

-493 TYLEEVASAYHKFY
+493 TYLEEVAAAYHKFY

-517 ADLSLARKKLCEAT
+517 TGLSSARKKLCEAT

>member
-1 MVRCKGGKN
+1 MK
-10 MNLKKLMNDFLQD
+10 LKKLMHDFLQD
-23 YLNQNKI
+23 YLDQNKI
-30 KFSEWS
+30 EFSEWS
-36 ININNQVGFG
+36 VNVNNQEGFG

-55 LANVLKK
+55 LAKILKK
-62 TPIEIAKNIA
+62 APIEIAENIA
-72 NHPNV
+72 IHSNA
-77 SENVFSLSASKPG
+77 SENVFTLSASQPG
-90 FVNFHVSNNYYLEI
+90 FVNFHISNDYYLKI
-104 LKQIISESENFGKKI
+104 LKQIINESENFGKKK

-151 VSNILTWSGYDV
+151 VSNILTWNGYDV

-184 AKYAQQIGKDVK
+184 AKYAKQVGKNVE

-213 IVYKYGKDLESDDPI
+213 IVNEHGKDLESDNPI
-228 FRDLTE
+228 FRDFTE
-234 KEIFSNIKNTLDSI
+234 KEIFANIENTLENL

-270 LKTLEEKNLSYEK
+270 LKILKEKNLSYEK

-294 DKGEDKVLVKS
+294 NKEEDKVLVKS
-305 TGEPT
+305 SGEPT

-321 KIDRG
+321 KVDRG

-347 GLKCLDKKTDH
+347 GLKCLDKKTEH

-368 IKKGGEVVKMS
+368 IKKGGEIVKMS

-386 TLDELKEK
+386 TLDELKDE
-394 LNPDIIRYFFIMRG
+394 LSSDIIRYFFIMRG

-442 LKRYDLEISAKNDIN
+442 LKRYDKEISSGSKID

-466 IALAKL
+466 IALVKL
-472 LSEFPSKME
+472 LSEFPIKME
-481 DVLHSL
+481 DVSHSL

-493 TYLEEVASAYHKFY
+493 TYLEEVAAAYHKFY

-517 ADLSLARKKLCEAT
+517 TDLSSARKKLCEAT

>member
-1 MVRCKGGKN
+1 MKLN
-10 MNLKKLMNDFLQD
+10 KLMHDFLQD
-23 YLNQNKI
+23 YLDQNKVE
-30 KFSEWS
+30 FSDWS
-36 ININNQVGFG
+36 INVNNQEGFG

-55 LANVLKK
+55 LAKILKK
-62 TPIEIAKNIA
+62 APIEIAKSIA
-72 NHPNV
+72 NHPNT
-77 SENVFSLSASKPG
+77 SENIFTLSSSEPG
-90 FVNFHVSNNYYLEI
+90 FVNFHISNDYYLEI
-104 LKQIISESENFGKKI
+104 LKQIISESENFGKKK
-119 KLNKSAN
+119 KLNQSAN
-126 VEFVSSNPTGPLT
+126 VEFVSCNPTGPLT

-151 VSNILTWSGYDV
+151 VSNILTWNGYDV

-184 AKYAQQIGKDVK
+184 AKYAQQIGKKVE

-213 IVYKYGKDLESDDPI
+213 IINKHGKDLESGNPI
-228 FRDLTE
+228 FREFTE
-234 KEIFSNIKNTLDSI
+234 KEIFENIKNTLDSI

-261 YKNGAIDNV
+261 YENGAIEDV
-270 LKTLEEKNLSYEK
+270 LKILKEKNLSYEK
-283 DGAVWFKTSSL
+283 DGAVWFKTSNL
-294 DKGEDKVLVKS
+294 NKEEDKVLVKS
-305 TGEPT
+305 SGEPT

-321 KIDRG
+321 KVDRG

-368 IKKGGEVVKMS
+368 IKKSGEIVKMS

-386 TLDELKEK
+386 TLDELKDE
-394 LNPDIIRYFFIMRG
+394 LSSDIIRYFFIMRG

-442 LKRYDLEISAKNDIN
+442 LKRYDKEIPLDSKID
-457 YSLLKEKDE
+457 YSQLKEKDE
-466 IALAKL
+466 IVLAKL

-481 DVLHSL
+481 HVLHSL

-493 TYLEEVASAYHKFY
+493 TYLEEVAAAYHKFY

-517 ADLSLARKKLCEAT
+517 TGLSSARKKLCEAT

>member
-1 MVRCKGGKN
+1 MK
-10 MNLKKLMNDFLQD
+10 LKKMMNGFLQD
-23 YLNQNKI
+23 FLTKNNI
-30 KFSEWS
+30 EFEDWS
-36 ININNQVGFG
+36 INVNNQDGFG

-55 LANVLKK
+55 LAKKLKK
-62 TPIEIAKNIA
+62 APIEIANNIA
-72 NHPNV
+72 EHKNQY
-77 SENVFSLSASKPG
+77 SDIFKISASTPG
-90 FVNFHVSNNYYLEI
+90 FINFHISNNYYLGILNQI
-104 LKQIISESENFGKKI
+104 LKDAKNFGKKK

-126 VEFVSSNPTGPLT
+126 VEFVSCNPTGPLT

-151 VSNILTWSGYDV
+151 VSNILTWNGYDV

-184 AKYAQQIGKDVK
+184 AKYAQQIGKDVE

-202 VGTYLDEIAEK
+202 IGTYLDEIASK
-213 IVYKYGKDLESDDPI
+213 IVDNHGKNLEKNNSI
-228 FRDLTE
+228 FRDFTE

-248 GIKFDVFTKEGTF
+248 GIKFDVFSKEGAF

-270 LKTLEEKNLSYEK
+270 LKKLKEKDLSYEK
-283 DGAVWFKTSSL
+283 DGAVWFKTSAL
-294 DKGEDKVLVKS
+294 GKEEDKVLVKS
-305 TGEPT
+305 SGEPT

-321 KIDRG
+321 KVDRG

-347 GLKCLDKKTDH
+347 GLKCLDKKTSH

-368 IKKGGEVVKMS
+368 IKKGGEIVKMS

-386 TLDELKEK
+386 TLDELKDQ
-394 LNPDIIRYFFIMRG
+394 LSSDIIRYFFIMRG

-442 LKRYDLEISAKNDIN
+442 LTRYDKEISDKVKVDFN
-457 YSLLKEKDE
+457 LLKEKDE

-472 LSEFPSKME
+472 LSEFPNKMDE
-481 DVLHSL
+481 VLKSL

-493 TYLEEVASAYHKFY
+493 TYLEEVAAAYHKFY
-507 GNHKVINPQN
+507 GNHKVINSQN
-517 ADLSLARKKLCEAT
+517 LDLSYARKKLCEAT
-531 KIILTNGLSI
+531 KIILTNGLTI

>member
-1 MVRCKGGKN
+1 MKLN
-10 MNLKKLMNDFLQD
+10 KLMDDFLQD
-23 YLNQNKI
+23 YLDQNKVE
-30 KFSEWS
+30 FSDWS
-36 ININNQVGFG
+36 INVNNQEGFG

-55 LANVLKK
+55 LAKILKK
-62 TPIEIAKNIA
+62 APIEIAKSIA
-72 NHPNV
+72 NHPNT
-77 SENVFSLSASKPG
+77 SENVFTLSSSEPG
-90 FVNFHVSNNYYLEI
+90 FVNFHISNDYYLKI
-104 LKQIISESENFGKKI
+104 LKQIISESENFGKKK
-119 KLNKSAN
+119 KLNQSAN

-151 VSNILTWSGYDV
+151 VSNILTWNGYDV

-184 AKYAQQIGKDVK
+184 AKYAQQIGKKVE

-213 IVYKYGKDLESDDPI
+213 IINKHGKDLESGNPI
-228 FRDLTE
+228 FRDFTE
-234 KEIFSNIKNTLDSI
+234 KEIFENIKNTLDSI

-261 YKNGAIDNV
+261 YENGAIEDV
-270 LKTLEEKNLSYEK
+270 LKILKEKNLSYEK
-283 DGAVWFKTSSL
+283 DGAVWFKTSNL
-294 DKGEDKVLVKS
+294 NKEEDKVLVKS
-305 TGEPT
+305 SGEPT

-321 KIDRG
+321 KVDRG

-368 IKKGGEVVKMS
+368 IKKSGEIVKMS

-386 TLDELKEK
+386 TLDELKDE
-394 LNPDIIRYFFIMRG
+394 LSSDIIRYFFIMRG

-442 LKRYDLEISAKNDIN
+442 LKRYDKEIPLDSKID
-457 YSLLKEKDE
+457 YSQLKEKDE

-481 DVLHSL
+481 HVLHSL

-493 TYLEEVASAYHKFY
+493 TYLEEVAAAYHKFY

-517 ADLSLARKKLCEAT
+517 TGLSSARKKLCEAT

>member
-1 MVRCKGGKN
+1 MK
-10 MNLKKLMNDFLQD
+10 LKKLMNDFLQD
-23 YLNQNKI
+23 YVKQNKI
-30 KFSEWS
+30 EFSEWS
-36 ININNQVGFG
+36 INVNNQEGFG

-55 LANVLKK
+55 LAKILKK
-62 TPIEIAKNIA
+62 SPIDIAKDIT

-77 SENVFSLSASKPG
+77 SGNIFTLSASKPG
-90 FVNFHVSNNYYLEI
+90 FVNFHISNDYYLKI
-104 LKQIISESENFGKKI
+104 LKQIINESENFGRKK

-151 VSNILTWSGYDV
+151 VSNILTWNGYDV

-184 AKYAQQIGKDVK
+184 AKYAKQVGKDVE

-213 IVYKYGKDLESDDPI
+213 IVNEHGKDLESDNPI
-228 FRDLTE
+228 FRYFTE
-234 KEIFSNIKNTLDSI
+234 KEIFANIENTLKNL
-248 GIKFDVFTKEGTF
+248 GIKFDVFTKEGAF

-270 LKTLEEKNLSYEK
+270 LKILKEKNLSYEK
-283 DGAVWFKTSSL
+283 DGAVWFKTSGL
-294 DKGEDKVLVKS
+294 NKEEDKVLVKS
-305 TGEPT
+305 SGEPT

-321 KIDRG
+321 KVDRG

-347 GLKCLDKKTDH
+347 GLQCLDKKTEH

-368 IKKGGEVVKMS
+368 IKKGGEIVKMS

-386 TLDELKEK
+386 TLDELKDE
-394 LNPDIIRYFFIMRG
+394 LSSDIIRYFFIMRG

-442 LKRYDLEISAKNDIN
+442 LKRYDKDISTDSKID
-457 YSLLKEKDE
+457 YSLLKEQDE
-466 IALAKL
+466 IALVKL
-472 LSEFPSKME
+472 LSEFPIKME
-481 DVLHSL
+481 DVSHSL

-493 TYLEEVASAYHKFY
+493 TYLEEVAAAYHKFY

-517 ADLSLARKKLCEAT
+517 TDLSSARKKLCEAT

>member
-1 MVRCKGGKN
+1 MK
-10 MNLKKLMNDFLQD
+10 LKKLMHDFLQD
-23 YLNQNKI
+23 YLDQNKI
-30 KFSEWS
+30 EFSEWS
-36 ININNQVGFG
+36 VNVNNQEGFG

-55 LANVLKK
+55 LAKILKK
-62 TPIEIAKNIA
+62 APIEIAENIA
-72 NHPNV
+72 IHPNA
-77 SENVFSLSASKPG
+77 SENVFTLSASQPG
-90 FVNFHVSNNYYLEI
+90 FVNFHISNDYYLKI
-104 LKQIISESENFGKKI
+104 LKQIINESENFGKKK

-151 VSNILTWSGYDV
+151 VSNILTWNGYNV

-184 AKYAQQIGKDVK
+184 AKYAKQVGKDVE

-213 IVYKYGKDLESDDPI
+213 IVNEHGKDLESDNPI
-228 FRDLTE
+228 FRDFTE
-234 KEIFSNIKNTLDSI
+234 KEIFANIENTLENL

-270 LKTLEEKNLSYEK
+270 LKILKEKNLSYEK

-294 DKGEDKVLVKS
+294 NKEEDKVLVKS
-305 TGEPT
+305 SGEPT

-321 KIDRG
+321 KVDRG

-347 GLKCLDKKTDH
+347 GLKCLDKKTEH

-368 IKKGGEVVKMS
+368 IKKGGEIVKMS

-386 TLDELKEK
+386 TLDELKDE
-394 LNPDIIRYFFIMRG
+394 LSSDIIRYFFIMRG

-442 LKRYDLEISAKNDIN
+442 LKRYDKEISIDSKID

-466 IALAKL
+466 IALVKL
-472 LSEFPSKME
+472 LSEFPIKME
-481 DVLHSL
+481 DVSHSL

-493 TYLEEVASAYHKFY
+493 TYLEEVAAAYHKFY

-517 ADLSLARKKLCEAT
+517 TDLSSARKKLCEAT

>member
-1 MVRCKGGKN
+1 MK
-10 MNLKKLMNDFLQD
+10 LKQLMNNFLQD
-23 YLNQNKI
+23 FLNKEEI
-30 KFSEWS
+30 EFSDWNIS
-36 ININNQVGFG
+36 INNKEGYG

-55 LANVLKK
+55 LAKILKK
-62 TPIEIAKNIA
+62 SPIEIAKKIADHENTTKNI
-72 NHPNV
+72 
-77 SENVFSLSASKPG
+77 FTISASLPG
-90 FVNFHVSNNYYLEI
+90 FINFHISDIYYQEI
-104 LKQIISESENFGKKI
+104 LDQIINEAENFGKKK

-151 VSNILTWSGYDV
+151 VSNILTWNGYDV

-184 AKYAQQIGKDVK
+184 AKYAQLIGRDVEI
-196 MPENGY
+196 PENGY
-202 VGTYLDEIAEK
+202 VGTYLDEIAKK
-213 IVYKYGKDLESDDPI
+213 IVDRYGKDLKDNNSV
-228 FRDLTE
+228 FRDFTE
-234 KEIFSNIKNTLDSI
+234 KEIFTNIKSTLDSI

-261 YKNGAIDNV
+261 YKNGAIKNV
-270 LKTLEEKNLSYEK
+270 LEILKEKNLSYEK

-294 DKGEDKVLVKS
+294 DKDEDKVLVKS

-321 KIDRG
+321 KVDRG

-358 IKVVIHQFVT
+358 IKVIIHQFVT
-368 IKKGGEVVKMS
+368 IKKGGEIVKMS

-386 TLDELKEK
+386 TLDELNDE
-394 LNPDIIRYFFIMRG
+394 LSSDIIRYFFIMRG

-442 LKRYDLEISAKNDIN
+442 LKRYDKEISVDEKID
-457 YSLLKEKDE
+457 YTLLKEKDE
-466 IALAKL
+466 IALIKL
-472 LSEFPSKME
+472 LSEFPNKME
-481 DVLHSL
+481 EVSHSL

-493 TYLEEVASAYHKFY
+493 TYLEDVAGAYHKFY
-507 GNHKVINPQN
+507 GNHKVINLE
-517 ADLSLARKKLCEAT
+517 DLNLSFARKKLCEAT
-531 KIILTNGLSI
+531 KIILKNGLSI